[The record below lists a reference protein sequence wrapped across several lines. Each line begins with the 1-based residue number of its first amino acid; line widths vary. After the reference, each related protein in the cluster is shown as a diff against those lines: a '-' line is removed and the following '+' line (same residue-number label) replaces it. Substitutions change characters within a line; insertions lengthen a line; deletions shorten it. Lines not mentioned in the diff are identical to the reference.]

1 MYGKDIKK
9 DFLNMIFVLG
19 IRDVCIKYYLERKFK
34 VILILGMYVIIKII
48 FMMYYIYNYYVN
60 IRNKYIVNK
69 IWFRL

>member
-34 VILILGMYVIIKII
+34 VILILDM
-48 FMMYYIYNYYVN
+48 
-60 IRNKYIVNK
+60 
-69 IWFRL
+69 